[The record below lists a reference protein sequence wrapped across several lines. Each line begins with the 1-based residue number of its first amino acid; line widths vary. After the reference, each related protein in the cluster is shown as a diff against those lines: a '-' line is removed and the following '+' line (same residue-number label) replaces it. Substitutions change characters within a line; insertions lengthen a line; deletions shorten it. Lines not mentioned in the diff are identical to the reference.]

1 MTTLRPHQSRAL
13 PEIEAAHRE
22 VKRICAVMP
31 TGAGKSVL
39 ARVWAARRLSDTGP
53 GLVLAH
59 RKELLKQIRDH
70 LAKEGID
77 AGIVSPEFPSEPWKK
92 VQCASLDTLVARG
105 EVPEAKWVIWDEC
118 HHSAAETWLPVLQ
131 AQPDALVLGLTATP
145 QRSDGKPLGDIYERM
160 VVGAQYSE
168 LLKAGLLIPCR
179 IRRPERY
186 LGSDFATDPVDAL
199 LEHARG
205 RRGFVFCRTVTDAKN
220 MAESLR
226 RHGLTAACVEGK
238 MSDKVRDA
246 AMSGFASG
254 SIDWLTNVHVLTEG
268 VDVPNAEVCVLARS
282 PQHAG
287 TYLQMVGRVLRPAEG
302 FARPGE
308 EALLIDLPGCS
319 HEHGIPTADRD
330 YALSG
335 RSIQTKGEPLSVCL
349 KCGYTQRAA
358 ERICG
363 ECGFEKPKRA
373 VWQGP
378 KIWNLEL
385 LEYYENAGELT
396 DAPNALK
403 KAEWERLLGV
413 CEQKKFGVGFAV
425 SEYERVFQARPSDSW
440 VKELPEDI
448 RVKELHRLLSIQM
461 SRGFKVGW
469 ISQAYKATFGAFPSR
484 ELRGRAGVPLPSED
498 AMFHRGAR

>member
-1 MTTLRPHQSRAL
+1 MTDLRPHQSRAL

-22 VKRICAVMP
+22 VKRVCCVMP

-39 ARVWAARRLSDTGP
+39 GRVWAARRVADLGA

-59 RKELLKQIRDH
+59 RIELLEQFKAH
-70 LAKEGID
+70 LALEGVD
-77 AGIVSPEFPSEPWKK
+77 AGIVSPDHPSEPWKK

-118 HHSAAETWLPVLQ
+118 HHSAAETWLPVLH

-145 QRSDGKPLGDIYERM
+145 QRSDGKPLGDIYERL
-160 VVGAQYSE
+160 VVGADYSE
-168 LLKAGLLIPCR
+168 LLRAGLLVPCR
-179 IRRPERY
+179 VRRPERY
-186 LGSDFATDPVDAL
+186 LGSDFAADPVEAL
-199 LEHARG
+199 MEHARG
-205 RRGFVFCRTVTDAKN
+205 RRGFIFSRTVTDAKSQ
-220 MAESLR
+220 AEQLR
-226 RHGLTAACVEGK
+226 ARGVSAACVEGK
-238 MSDKVRDA
+238 MSKKARDD
-246 AMSGFASG
+246 AMDGFRTG
-254 SIDWLTNVHVLTEG
+254 RIDWLTNVHVLTEG
-268 VDVPNAEVCVLARS
+268 VDVPNAEVCMLARS

-287 TYLQMVGRVLRPAEG
+287 TYLQMVGRVLRPADG
-302 FARPGE
+302 KT

-335 RSIQTKGEPLSVCL
+335 RSISTKGEPLSVCL

-358 ERICG
+358 ERVCG

-396 DAPNALK
+396 DAPVALR

-413 CEQKKFGVGFAV
+413 AGSKGFGISFAV
-425 SEYERVFQARPSDSW
+425 QEYERVFQARPVDGW
-440 VKELPEDI
+440 LKDLGDDLKLREL
-448 RVKELHRLLSIQM
+448 RRLLSVQM
-461 SRGFKVGW
+461 SRGLKIGW
-469 ISQAYKATFGAFPSR
+469 ISHAYKQTFGAFPSR
-484 ELRGRAGVPLPSED
+484 ALREKAGVPLPSAEEW
-498 AMFHRGAR
+498 AR